1 MTIPSHPW
9 RIAPL
14 TAEHTRGLAE
24 CHIVCWREAYRG
36 LVPDHLLAAFDI
48 ERRAQQWERIR
59 AQDPEP
65 VHIALLDDDETV
77 IGFAG
82 SGPSRDDPPV
92 AALEL
97 RALYVR
103 AAWYGTGLADDL
115 MRAAIPGISRSA
127 REVVRTA
134 ERPGPVPSTH
144 SLWVF
149 EENPR
154 AQAFYRAYGFELD
167 GTRRAERF
175 SPTVEVRM
183 IRRAE

>member
-1 MTIPSHPW
+1 MSNTW
-9 RIAPL
+9 RIVPL
-14 TAEHTRGLAE
+14 GAEHTRALAE
-24 CHIVCWREAYRG
+24 CHIACWREAYRG
-36 LVPDHLLAAFDI
+36 LVPDHVLDAFDI
-48 ERRAQQWERIR
+48 DHRARQWERIR

-65 VHIALLDDDETV
+65 VFVALDGETV

-82 SGPSRDDPPV
+82 AGPSRDDPPV
-92 AALEL
+92 ADREL

-115 MRAAIPGISRSA
+115 MRAAIPGITRSA
-127 REVVRTA
+127 RE
-134 ERPGPVPSTH
+134 RPEPGTIPPAH

-183 IRRAE
+183 IRRTE

>member
-1 MTIPSHPW
+1 MTNPPHSW
-9 RIAPL
+9 RIVPL
-14 TAEHTRGLAE
+14 AAERTRGLAE
-24 CHIVCWREAYRG
+24 CHIACWREAYRG
-36 LVPDHLLAAFDI
+36 LIPDHVLNAFDI
-48 ERRAQQWERIR
+48 DHRARQWERIR

-65 VHIALLDDDETV
+65 VLLALDQETV

-82 SGPSRDDPPV
+82 AGPSRDDPPV
-92 AALEL
+92 AAREL
-97 RALYVR
+97 RAMYVR

-115 MRAAIPGISRSA
+115 MRATIPGISRSA
-127 REVVRTA
+127 K
-134 ERPGPVPSTH
+134 ERPGALLPTH

-175 SPTVEVRM
+175 SPTAEVRM